1 MRGYVQQRQTLPS
14 RAVLICV
21 VVRIGVPLQQ
31 RHRAHDHA
39 GRAVAALE
47 GADLDEGALHRM
59 QAAAARQSF
68 DGGDGAAGNVGDAR
82 LAGPRG
88 RTVEEHGAGAAR
100 TLAATRL
107 RAGQPELLAEHVEQT
122 PIRLERQLARHPI
135 HDDLGGASH
144 ARPFALHAGRHQA

>member
-14 RAVLICV
+14 SAVL
-21 VVRIGVPLQQ
+21 IGVPLQQ
-31 RHRAHDHA
+31 RDRAHDHA

-59 QAAAARQSF
+59 QAAAARQPL
-68 DGGDGAAGNVGDAR
+68 DGGDGPAGNVREAD

-88 RTVEEHGAGAAR
+88 RTVEENGAGAAR
-100 TLAATRL
+100 TLAAARL
-107 RAGQPELLAEHVEQT
+107 RAGQPELLAEHVQQT
-122 PIRLERQLARHPI
+122 PIRLERHLARHPI

-144 ARPFALHAGRHQA
+144 ARPFALHAGHGQA